1 MPVFT
6 LKEIEKHREKCGK
19 GQAILKTSDRG
30 RKFKNERYLSADDIF
45 TKACPKHFMVRAKC
59 RASMK
64 QTKRN
69 IVVTL
74 CKETGLVLDW
84 RRNVTV
90 LLEI

>member
-45 TKACPKHFMVRAKC
+45 TKACPKHFMVRANNRQSEILLLHYARK
-59 RASMK
+59 
-64 QTKRN
+64 
-69 IVVTL
+69 
-74 CKETGLVLDW
+74 LV
-84 RRNVTV
+84 
-90 LLEI
+90 